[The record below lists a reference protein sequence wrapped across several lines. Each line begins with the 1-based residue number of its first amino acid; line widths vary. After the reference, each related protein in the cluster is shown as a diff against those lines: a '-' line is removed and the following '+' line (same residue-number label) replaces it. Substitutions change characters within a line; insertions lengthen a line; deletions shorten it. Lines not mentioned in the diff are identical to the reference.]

1 MLLKLK
7 KCYYR
12 KCNYR
17 KCGFSKCNYIKCDYT
32 GSAIIE
38 SVTLVSAI
46 T

>member
-1 MLLKLK
+1 M
-7 KCYYR
+7 